1 MSYEMGHGWGLG
13 LLLSTLAVAG
23 CGDED
28 RRPPSRGSTSSNR
41 PVAGCETISHES
53 CDVRAADCQ
62 ARLLALAAC
71 LREDEEP
78 PMPPVTVM
86 SESAFGD
93 YLYELI
99 EEEPQ
104 PEVNHLERAL
114 VSLGMVEP
122 GAYDVDVVVSDLVTT
137 IAGVYRHET
146 DDILVVVHGAAVD
159 RDMMSSILL
168 HEFVHYLQDLQ
179 VDLAAF
185 SEEFSLSTDAA
196 LAAISVIEGEAEF
209 HQLRYYASLA
219 GLNPNTVDYRE
230 TFDSMVS
237 FSEEYLLEQPS
248 PYTQVR
254 GVFPYAWGGRYMQ
267 ATWFDGGRD
276 AVAERFASPPT
287 QTRSLMGASTFVDV
301 AARSFESPAAP
312 TGLALYAEDVG
323 GAITLFLYAT
333 TIMDVASARELA
345 LQWRGD
351 RMSIF
356 ATDDDAGTVV
366 VWRIA
371 LENEPAAAAFA
382 AAAGRVVASNEI
394 RRDGAEVV
402 IAIGDPVAD
411 VEWALS
417 PLE

>member
-1 MSYEMGHGWGLG
+1 MSNETGHAWGFG
-13 LLLSTLAVAG
+13 LLLSVLAVAG
-23 CGDED
+23 CSDED
-28 RRPPSRGSTSSNR
+28 RPPPSRGSASSNS
-41 PVAGCETISHES
+41 PVAGCEAISHQS

-93 YLYELI
+93 YLYELL

-114 VSLGMVEP
+114 VSLGMVRR
-122 GAYDVDVVVSDLVTT
+122 GAYDADVVVSDLVKT
-137 IAGVYRHET
+137 IGGVYRPET
-146 DDILVVVHGAAVD
+146 DDILVVDHGSAVD
-159 RDMMSSILL
+159 RDMMSSIVL

-185 SEEFSLSTDAA
+185 SEEFSVSTDAA
-196 LAAISVIEGEAEF
+196 LAAVSVIEGEAQF
-209 HQLRYYASLA
+209 HQLRYYASLS

-230 TFDSMVS
+230 SFDSMVS
-237 FSEEYLLEQPS
+237 FSEDYLLEQPS
-248 PYTQVR
+248 PYAQVR
-254 GVFPYAWGGRYMQ
+254 VVFPYAWGGRYMQ
-267 ATWFDGGRD
+267 ATWVDGGRD

-287 QTRSLMGASTFVDV
+287 QTRSLMVASAPADV
-301 AARSFESPAAP
+301 AARSFESPSAP
-312 TGLALYAEDVG
+312 AGLRLYAEDVG
-323 GAITLFLYAT
+323 GAFTLFLYAT
-333 TIMDVASARELA
+333 TLTDVASARELA
-345 LQWRGD
+345 LEWRGD

-371 LENEPAAAAFA
+371 LASDAAAAEFA

-394 RRDGAEVV
+394 RREGAEVV
-402 IAIGDPVAD
+402 IAIADPVAD

-417 PLE
+417 SLE